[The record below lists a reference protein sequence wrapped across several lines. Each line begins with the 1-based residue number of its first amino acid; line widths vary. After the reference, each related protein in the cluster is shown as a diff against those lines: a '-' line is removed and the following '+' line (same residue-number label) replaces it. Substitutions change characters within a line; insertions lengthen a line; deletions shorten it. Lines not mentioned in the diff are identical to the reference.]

1 MAMEL
6 GFWTGMREAQVG
18 RIKNKQIQDKLDAEE
33 KRYQEGRTDRAA
45 EIKASEFNQF
55 KRDLIPGLI
64 EKVGESSAA
73 RNKITA
79 EIKTLENLKLR
90 PDIARA
96 LVKSGQAGM
105 VIKTAEKDNGY
116 LRIAYLNQITGAV
129 EDAFPAANAE
139 ERLRII
145 MDGYD
150 SLGDDMSDGNQV
162 ASILSSVYPV
172 KTNEEL
178 MEIVGGLDIVVPN
191 FAGTADA
198 ININF
203 AEGSPLAIGTINAIT
218 TATNK
223 RMANIL
229 GSGVKFI
236 TSGIPGDT
244 GSMEYAG
251 TDFAANQAAPIV
263 AKVAEVV
270 TKIQQTSPDFY
281 GNQNTV
287 FDKVQELVEGNY
299 TANNILS
306 YLEKGIKVNPN
317 TGEIYFAEIPTAPS
331 RTIGGETPR
340 PVQGPRV
347 NVEGFNISE
356 DWFDEAIQKPR

>member
-1 MAMEL
+1 MAMKL
-6 GFWTGMREAQVG
+6 GFWTGQREAQVE
-18 RIKNKQIQDKLDAEE
+18 RIQNTQIQEKLDAEE

-203 AEGSPLAIGTINAIT
+203 AEGKPLAQGTITSIGRETKN
-218 TATNK
+218 
-223 RMANIL
+223 RMATIL
-229 GSGVKFI
+229 GAGVKFI
-236 TSGIPGDT
+236 PEVGTSG
-244 GSMEYAG
+244 SLEYTS
-251 TDFAANQAAPIV
+251 TDFGQNQAAEIV
-263 AKVAEVV
+263 GKVTEVV
-270 TKIQQTSPDFY
+270 TRIQQTSPDFY

-287 FDKVQELVEGNY
+287 FNKVEEMVQNGY
-299 TANNILS
+299 AGINILQF
-306 YLEKGIKVNPN
+306 LDNGIKVNPN
-317 TGEIYFAEIPTAPS
+317 TGEIYFADLTGERAALPKQNPYGKRAGKVRIPIS
-331 RTIGGETPR
+331 
-340 PVQGPRV
+340 
-347 NVEGFNISE
+347 GFNIAE
-356 DWFDEAIQKPR
+356 DELDDLINPPT

>member
-1 MAMEL
+1 MKL
-6 GFWTGMREAQVG
+6 GFWTGQREAQVE
-18 RIKNKQIQDKLDAEE
+18 RIKNTQIQEKLDAEE

-79 EIKTLENLKLR
+79 EIKALENITVP
-90 PDIARA
+90 PDVARY
-96 LVKSGQAGM
+96 LVKTGQASLVLEAAKKEG
-105 VIKTAEKDNGY
+105 GY
-116 LRIAYLNQITGAV
+116 LRPAFLNQIKGEV
-129 EDAFPAANAE
+129 NKAFPNVDPE

-150 SLGDDMSDGNQV
+150 SLGDDMSDANQIN
-162 ASILSSVYPV
+162 AILSSIYPV

-244 GSMEYAG
+244 GSMEYTG

-306 YLEKGIKVNPN
+306 YLEKGIEVNPN

-331 RTIGGETPR
+331 RTIGGKTPR
-340 PVQGPRV
+340 PVRGPRV